1 MSLTVYVQNMNP
13 FIAMNRFQVVKGHE
27 QEFEAIWKNRTTYLE
42 KIPGFQQ
49 FNLLKG
55 PNLEDFTLYASHTL
69 WDSERHFAAW
79 TKSEAFRKAHEG
91 AGSRG
96 HLYRNH
102 PHFEGFEVV
111 KGTRVVSI

>member
-1 MSLTVYVQNMNP
+1 MNS
-13 FIAMNRFQVVKGHE
+13 FIAMNRFQVVSGYEK
-27 QEFEAIWKNRTTYLE
+27 EFEAIWKNRNTYLG
-42 KIPGFQQ
+42 KVPGFQQ

-55 PNLEDFTLYASHTL
+55 PKLEGFTLYASHTQ
-69 WDSERHFAAW
+69 WDSESHFEGW

-96 HLYRNH
+96 HLYMGH

-111 KGTRVVSI
+111 KGTRVTST